1 MRWAARF
8 CCQVCGRSSQQ
19 EQWSCG
25 QAGQGAQIQL
35 RFGGKTEALGGE
47 PIDALVSVVALSA
60 NLAQAFGGVED
71 NESGNLGQAALI
83 RLPSADGRGAEV
95 ILCSTRVQIFSPTAW
110 SNLGRDPAQYAV
122 IAIKSAKCGQ
132 TTFASH
138 FVNTL
143 LARLTKEPLRAV
155 QPLS

>member
-1 MRWAARF
+1 M
-8 CCQVCGRSSQQ
+8 
-19 EQWSCG
+19 
-25 QAGQGAQIQL
+25 
-35 RFGGKTEALGGE
+35 GGE

-60 NLAQAFGGVED
+60 NLPQAFGGVED

-110 SNLGRDPAQYAV
+110 SNLGRDPAHYKIV
-122 IAIKSAKCGQ
+122 GIKSAKCGQ
-132 TTFASH
+132 RRLSSL
-138 FVNTL
+138 FVL
-143 LARLTKEPLRAV
+143 LVRLTTEPLRTV

>member
-1 MRWAARF
+1 M
-8 CCQVCGRSSQQ
+8 
-19 EQWSCG
+19 
-25 QAGQGAQIQL
+25 
-35 RFGGKTEALGGE
+35 GGE

-60 NLAQAFGGVED
+60 NLPQAFGGVED

-110 SNLGRDPAQYAV
+110 SNLGRDPAQYAIV
-122 IAIKSAKCGQ
+122 AIKSAKCGQ
-132 TTFASH
+132 DAFHPCSL
-138 FVNTL
+138 FVL
-143 LARLTKEPLRAV
+143 LVRLTTEPLRTV